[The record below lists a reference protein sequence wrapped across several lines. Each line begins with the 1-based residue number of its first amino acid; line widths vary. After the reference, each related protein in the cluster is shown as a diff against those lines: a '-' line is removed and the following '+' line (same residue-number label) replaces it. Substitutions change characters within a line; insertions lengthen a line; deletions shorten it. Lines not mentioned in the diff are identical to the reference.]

1 MKKISQTSLRKLC
14 GTTARKL
21 AHRSSV
27 KEPEGY
33 TQDLAIQLSEAHEG
47 LSKVIEQRLQDIE
60 AKVKQYA
67 NPKLE
72 AMVQVSRG
80 SLMLYSGEKDRI
92 EAGARLIEQVKLI
105 HPDSRHI
112 DIIHDMLL
120 LEKGELPLERIK

>member
-1 MKKISQTSLRKLC
+1 M
-14 GTTARKL
+14 
-21 AHRSSV
+21 

-33 TQDLAIQLSEAHEG
+33 EQDLAIRLSEAHEG

-120 LEKGELPLERIK
+120 LEKGELPLERIKTK